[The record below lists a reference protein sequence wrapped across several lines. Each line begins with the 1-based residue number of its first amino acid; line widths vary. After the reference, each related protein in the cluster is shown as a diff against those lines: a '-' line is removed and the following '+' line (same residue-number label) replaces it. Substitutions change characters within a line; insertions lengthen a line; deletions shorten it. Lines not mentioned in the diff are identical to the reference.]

1 LAANAVD
8 DTFKT
13 PLNQQT
19 VNSAPLLHELQ
30 LGEQLNECVH
40 QARRSDFSLMLAML
54 CDDVR
59 EQSQFILP
67 KNSPIDGTATE
78 KAQANDQTL
87 RKYFDLP
94 EKTPIALD
102 NVEQIKQFNQGEII
116 VNNDLPLLHLINAL
130 NPKPLAFRDNSKHI
144 SHNILTNTT
153 LICQEKHARK
163 QKNEVVNQ
171 TLNMQVENWL
181 KAVQTSIVKA
191 PLVDVVA
198 A

>member
-1 LAANAVD
+1 MAATAVD
-8 DTFKT
+8 DTFNT
-13 PLNQQT
+13 SLNQT

-59 EQSQFILP
+59 EQSQFMLP
-67 KNSPIDGTATE
+67 KSLPIDGTATE
-78 KAQANDQTL
+78 KAQTDDQTL

-94 EKTPIALD
+94 EKTSLALD

-116 VNNDLPLLHLINAL
+116 VNNDLPSLHLINAL
-130 NPKPLAFRDNSKHI
+130 TPQPLAFRDNAKHV
-144 SHNILTNTT
+144 SHNILTNTS
-153 LICQEKHARK
+153 LVCQEKHARK
-163 QKNEVVNQ
+163 QEGEVINQ
-171 TLNMQVENWL
+171 TLNMQVEHWL
-181 KAVQTSIVKA
+181 KAVQTSIVKT
-191 PLVDVVA
+191 PLVDIVA